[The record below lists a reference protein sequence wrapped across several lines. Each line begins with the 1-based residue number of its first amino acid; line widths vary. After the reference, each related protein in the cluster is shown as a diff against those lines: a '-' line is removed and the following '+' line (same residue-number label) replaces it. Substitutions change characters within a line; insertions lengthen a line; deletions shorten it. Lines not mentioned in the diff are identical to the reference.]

1 MKSTRTE
8 LSRRDFL
15 KTTAVA
21 GAGLTLS
28 FTIPGAGAREASAAA
43 AFEPNATLTITPDGI
58 ITVHITKAEMGQG
71 VGTALAQIVAE
82 ELEADWKDVRIDY
95 PMNDPKYG
103 LMLTGGSWSVNWTFD
118 SLSRAGAGARMLLTE
133 AAAKQMNV
141 AVADC
146 VAEDGRIRHLPTG
159 RSMPYG
165 EIVAKVPITRTLSE
179 EDLKKI
185 ELKKPSQYR
194 IIGKWIPRLDI
205 PEKVTGKAKFGIDT
219 FLPGMVYAKV
229 AYPPTREGG
238 KHTAVDDTGARRVK
252 GWIQT
257 VVTDDVV
264 AVVADTYDNAV
275 RARDA
280 LRVSWDPGPNAGV
293 STASIFEMYAKKAK
307 EDLTAPSWVEQGDVK
322 AGLAQAAKT
331 HEATFTTDY
340 VAHMQMEPMNCVVR
354 LDGGAYD
361 IYTGSQFQTMAV
373 GALSK
378 KLGVDPSK
386 IRIHQHYLGGGFGR
400 RLEPDIMLET
410 ALIAREVK
418 RPVKL
423 IRSREE
429 DLRRDYYRSA
439 TLQVLRGGLSA
450 DRKAI
455 AWENTLVAAYPGERY
470 GGLRGQGGEQLAP
483 NVGRGVACVTAQERK
498 SPTWTASVVEA
509 QVDPASG
516 AVKVRKIVCAVDC
529 GIVVNPDGA
538 RSQIEGSL
546 LFGLSN
552 ALKERGT
559 VKNGA
564 LEQSN
569 FHDYQVLRM
578 SDVPEVEVHVVPS
591 TEYPTGLGEPGTT
604 TILPALSNAIFAAT
618 GARVRSAP
626 LTAERVLKAIQQK
639 A

>member
-1 MKSTRTE
+1 
-8 LSRRDFL
+8 
-15 KTTAVA
+15 
-21 GAGLTLS
+21 
-28 FTIPGAGAREASAAA
+28 
-43 AFEPNATLTITPDGI
+43 
-58 ITVHITKAEMGQG
+58 
-71 VGTALAQIVAE
+71 
-82 ELEADWKDVRIDY
+82 
-95 PMNDPKYG
+95 MNDPKYG

-238 KHTAVDDTGARRVK
+238 KHTAVDDTGARKVK

-386 IRIHQHYLGGGFGR
+386 IRIHQHYLGRRQGDRLGEHAGGGVSRRTLWRARRQGTRSVRAQRQRPRVRDPEPVRARRPGR
-400 RLEPDIMLET
+400 D
-410 ALIAREVK
+410 
-418 RPVKL
+418 
-423 IRSREE
+423 
-429 DLRRDYYRSA
+429 
-439 TLQVLRGGLSA
+439 G
-450 DRKAI
+450 
-455 AWENTLVAAYPGERY
+455 
-470 GGLRGQGGEQLAP
+470 
-483 NVGRGVACVTAQERK
+483 NVGRLRAGRRAQLHVLRRRDIHRRAG
-498 SPTWTASVVEA
+498 PPG
-509 QVDPASG
+509 QGRPG
-516 AVKVRKIVCAVDC
+516 AVPPGDAGRCTAAGPCA
-529 GIVVNPDGA
+529 
-538 RSQIEGSL
+538 
-546 LFGLSN
+546 
-552 ALKERGT
+552 
-559 VKNGA
+559 
-564 LEQSN
+564 
-569 FHDYQVLRM
+569 
-578 SDVPEVEVHVVPS
+578 
-591 TEYPTGLGEPGTT
+591 
-604 TILPALSNAIFAAT
+604 
-618 GARVRSAP
+618 
-626 LTAERVLKAIQQK
+626 
-639 A
+639 